1 MPKDSIHYNG
11 WEHRDIHNV
20 NGMLF
25 VSVARLILHLLD
37 IDCVCLV
44 QSHLASC
51 S

>member
-25 VSVARLILHLLD
+25 VSFARLILHLLD

-44 QSHLASC
+44 QSHLASR